1 LEVWAIGVT
10 IYVLVF
16 GRNPF
21 SGIEEILKSALEFP
35 DSASSDLLN
44 LLNGMMNRC
53 VEDRFSVCDA
63 LKSKWLNQT
72 VFLDNYDFYDVC
84 DLERSSVEFQN
95 SRYILDDGPVVSLTT
110 STPYRKSSV
119 PAKRS
124 LDHSSFD
131 IHDESVNFQGSELVF
146 NEMSNH
152 AD

>member
-1 LEVWAIGVT
+1 MEVWAIGVT

-53 VEDRFSVCDA
+53 VEVRFSVCEA

-124 LDHSSFD
+124 LDHSFD